1 MNKASGGDGIPSW
14 AISNSKRWCCESAA
28 LNMPANLENLAV
40 ATGLEKV
47 SFHSNPKE
55 GQCQRMFKQ
64 IVNRYIKRCST
75 SLHQENGNQ
84 ITMRYHLIPIR
95 IILSKKKPKT
105 RYQIL
110 VKMWSSWNSC
120 TLLVESYNG
129 KVTMENNMEI
139 PQILKYIYDMI
150 QQSHFWVF
158 ILKNWNANLEITS
171 TLLYSL

>member
-1 MNKASGGDGIPSW
+1 
-14 AISNSKRWCCESAA
+14 
-28 LNMPANLENLAV
+28 MPANLENLAV

-95 IILSKKKPKT
+95 IILSKKNPKQDI
-105 RYQIL
+105 RY
-110 VKMWSSWNSC
+110 W
-120 TLLVESYNG
+120 
-129 KVTMENNMEI
+129 
-139 PQILKYIYDMI
+139 
-150 QQSHFWVF
+150 
-158 ILKNWNANLEITS
+158 
-171 TLLYSL
+171 